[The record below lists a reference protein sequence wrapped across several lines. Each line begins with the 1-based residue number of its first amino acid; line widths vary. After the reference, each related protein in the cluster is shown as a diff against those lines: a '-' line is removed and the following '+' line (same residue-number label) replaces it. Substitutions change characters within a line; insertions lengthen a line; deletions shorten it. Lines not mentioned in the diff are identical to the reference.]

1 MNEAEDSSFEAADA
15 PAAVARAEAML
26 SSADNDTRWQGAI
39 LLGQFCETAPETIW
53 PSVVRWGSSTDDDM
67 RTAIATCVL
76 EHVLEHHFDLFFDRS
91 RAIIAAGN
99 QAVADTLR
107 QCWRFGQTELP
118 ANKTRLD
125 ELLKQIE
132 PNVA

>member
-1 MNEAEDSSFEAADA
+1 MNAAEDNSFDAAHA
-15 PAAVARAEAML
+15 PAAVERAETML
-26 SSADNDTRWQGAI
+26 ASPDNDTRWQGAI
-39 LLGQFCETAPETIW
+39 LLGEFCETAPEAIW
-53 PSVVRWGSSTDDDM
+53 PAVVRWGSSTDEDM

-76 EHVLEHHFDLFFDRS
+76 EHILEHHFDLFFDHS

-99 QAVADTLR
+99 SAFADTLQ
-107 QCWRFGQTELP
+107 QCWRFGQAGLP
-118 ANKTRLD
+118 ANKKRLN